1 MEKWIIWTSD
11 STDFARWSGS
21 EKALFVVV
29 SEKGVMAYSDEIQE
43 LSDNPIRVLVVNGGR
58 RPFLGKKMPSTP
70 GWYNDAR
77 LWVHIGGVS
86 GEPKDSDWYSFFND
100 EEDPLPEDVKKAL
113 GSIPETK
120 RRAFGSTID
129 GDYVRKEIAPKVLNA
144 LEKNEDPEKFCE
156 NLLALLDKAWG
167 VAQKESLNT
176 FELRVVRALFPLY
189 VDSINDE
196 IDGPA
201 KTEREEASR
210 AADREAAWRAGK
222 SNLEFVLL
230 KEKLDIR
237 EQEEGLCST
246 VTDLLK
252 SLDAPDPKTG
262 FDDFRKRFEKLS
274 KDYSCHL
281 GSDPNWKADFS
292 SPFAVG
298 VSP

>member
-70 GWYNDAR
+70 GWYDDAR

-129 GDYVRKEIAPKVLNA
+129 NDRVRKEIAPKVSDA
-144 LEKNEDPEKFCE
+144 LEKNEYPEKFRE
-156 NLLALLDKAWG
+156 DLLALLDKAWG
-167 VAQKESLNT
+167 VAEEKSQKD

-196 IDGPA
+196 IGDLGV
-201 KTEREEASR
+201 
-210 AADREAAWRAGK
+210 DRDAAWRATK
-222 SNLEFVLL
+222 SNLEFVLQGKDMDSL
-230 KEKLDIR
+230 RKESELSSGIIDIR
-237 EQEEGLCST
+237 N
-246 VTDLLK
+246 LLDK
-252 SLDAPDPKTG
+252 QPTKKNLKK
-262 FDDFRKRFEKLS
+262 FHEYFEVAS
-274 KDYSCHL
+274 KQYECHP
-281 GSDPNWKADFS
+281 GSDVKADIS
-292 SPFAVG
+292 SSSTTGDP
-298 VSP
+298 S